1 MAFIVED
8 GTGVPD
14 SNSYLS
20 VSEAETILT
29 DLGYDTFPTESDLV
43 NASLYVD
50 MYIDPASFMLTE
62 DQGLLWPRV
71 KFTDNQ
77 GREVEGIPKALKRTV
92 AVIAAEFIEEDLFD
106 VEPAVMSED
115 YGDSS
120 VEFAAPQTKPG
131 KVVTQ
136 LNYLKVLGYGSSNTA
151 SVRLIRA

>member
-92 AVIAAEFIEEDLFD
+92 AVIAAEFLEEDLFD